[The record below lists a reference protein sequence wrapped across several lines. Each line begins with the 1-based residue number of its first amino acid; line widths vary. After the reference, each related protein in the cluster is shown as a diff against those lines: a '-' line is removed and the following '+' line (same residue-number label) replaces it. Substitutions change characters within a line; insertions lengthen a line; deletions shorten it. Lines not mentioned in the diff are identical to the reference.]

1 MVGDD
6 MENEKI
12 GKLISKIRKEK
23 GMTQKDLAD
32 KLNVTDRAVSKWE
45 RGLCCPDISLL
56 KDLSSILDISISKL
70 ICGEELSDE
79 SINKTI
85 QFTEKNIKQR
95 IIKYFNIVLISIII
109 LLIIFIVL
117 NILKVEFR
125 YHKKY
130 KYTVD
135 YEAMVKAEED
145 SNLKQYEEIKNN
157 VDLILN
163 NQGIYS
169 DDDYVRITNYIE
181 NIKKVLTLNEKE
193 YLKKQYYT
201 YNDLKKLTENYK
213 NYDDRFIDYSM
224 DNAIDV
230 YYLLIKYD
238 INKANNIRD
247 CSWRIDNHWGFKNN
261 ISSLNTNFSLYYYNV
276 NKELANNI
284 YFSLDNRYDLYDLI
298 LNDIIEVGEINE
310 NI

>member
-1 MVGDD
+1 
-6 MENEKI
+6 MENENI

>member
-1 MVGDD
+1 
-6 MENEKI
+6 MENERI

-45 RGLCCPDISLL
+45 RGICCPDISLL
-56 KDLSSILDISISKL
+56 KDLSSILGISISKL
-70 ICGEELSDE
+70 ICGEEVSDE

-85 QFTEKNIKQR
+85 EYTQKNIKQR
-95 IIKYFNIVLISIII
+95 IIKYLNIVLISIMII
-109 LLIIFIVL
+109 LIIFVVL

-130 KYTVD
+130 KYSVD
-135 YEAMVKAEED
+135 YEARIKAEED
-145 SNLKQYEEIKNN
+145 SNLKQYEEIKNK

-163 NQGIYS
+163 NQGKYS
-169 DDDYVRITNYIE
+169 DDDYKRITNYID
-181 NIKKVLTLNEKE
+181 NIKKVLNLNEFEYFKKE
-193 YLKKQYYT
+193 YYT
-201 YNDLKKLTENYK
+201 YDDLEKLSKTYNSYN
-213 NYDDRFIDYSM
+213 NYDDRFIDYSV

-238 INKANNIRD
+238 INKANNITN
-247 CSWRIDNHWGFKNN
+247 CSWMIDNHWGIKN
-261 ISSLNTNFSLYYYNV
+261 IITSLNTDFSLYYYNV
-276 NKELANNI
+276 PKELANNI
-284 YFSLDNRYDLYDLI
+284 YFSLDNRYDLYYLV
-298 LNDIIEVGEINE
+298 LNDIIEVGDISE

>member
-1 MVGDD
+1 
-6 MENEKI
+6 MENENI

-85 QFTEKNIKQR
+85 QFTKKNIKQR

>member
-1 MVGDD
+1 
-6 MENEKI
+6 MENENI

-56 KDLSSILDISISKL
+56 KDLSNILGISISKL

-85 QFTEKNIKQR
+85 QFTKKNMKQR
-95 IIKYFNIVLISIII
+95 IIKYFNITLISIMIF
-109 LLIIFIVL
+109 LIIFIVL
-117 NILKVEFR
+117 SILKVEFR

-169 DDDYVRITNYIE
+169 DDDYVRITNYIN

-193 YLKKQYYT
+193 YFKKQYYT
-201 YNDLKKLTENYK
+201 YNDFKKLIENYK
-213 NYDDRFIDYSM
+213 SVNSYDDRFLDYSV
-224 DNAIDV
+224 DNSIDV

-261 ISSLNTNFSLYYYNV
+261 ISSLNTDSSLYYYNV
-276 NKELANNI
+276 PKEIANNI
-284 YFSLDNRYDLYDLI
+284 YFSLDNRYDLYNLV

>member
-1 MVGDD
+1 
-6 MENEKI
+6 MENENI

-56 KDLSSILDISISKL
+56 KDLSNILGISISKL

-85 QFTEKNIKQR
+85 QFTKKNMKQR
-95 IIKYFNIVLISIII
+95 IIKYFNITLISIMIF
-109 LLIIFIVL
+109 LIIFIL
-117 NILKVEFR
+117 LSILKVEFR

-135 YEAMVKAEED
+135 YEARVRAEED
-145 SNLKQYEEIKNN
+145 SNLKQYEDIKNN

-163 NQGIYS
+163 NQGKYS
-169 DDDYVRITNYIE
+169 DDDYVRIKNYID

-193 YLKKQYYT
+193 YFRKQYYT
-201 YNDLKKLTENYK
+201 YDDLKKLSENYNSYN
-213 NYDDRFIDYSM
+213 NYDDRFIDYSV
-224 DNAIDV
+224 DNSIDV

-238 INKANNIRD
+238 INKANNITN
-247 CSWRIDNHWGFKNN
+247 CSWMIDNHWGIKN
-261 ISSLNTNFSLYYYNV
+261 IITSLNTDFSLYYYNV
-276 NKELANNI
+276 PKELANNI
-284 YFSLDNRYDLYDLI
+284 YFSLDNRYDLYYLV
-298 LNDIIEVGEINE
+298 LNDIIEVGDISE

>member
-1 MVGDD
+1 
-6 MENEKI
+6 MENENI

-56 KDLSSILDISISKL
+56 KDLSNILGISISKL

-85 QFTEKNIKQR
+85 QFTKKNMKQR
-95 IIKYFNIVLISIII
+95 IIKYFNITLISIMIF
-109 LLIIFIVL
+109 LIIFIL
-117 NILKVEFR
+117 LSILKVEFR

-169 DDDYVRITNYIE
+169 DDDYVRLTNYID

-193 YLKKQYYT
+193 YFKKQYYT
-201 YNDLKKLTENYK
+201 YNDLKKLIENYK
-213 NYDDRFIDYSM
+213 SVNSYDDRFLDYSV
-224 DNAIDV
+224 DNSIDV

-261 ISSLNTNFSLYYYNV
+261 ISSLNTDSSLYYYNV
-276 NKELANNI
+276 PKEIANNI
-284 YFSLDNRYDLYDLI
+284 YFSLDNRYDLYNLV

>member
-1 MVGDD
+1 
-6 MENEKI
+6 MENENI
-12 GKLISKIRKEK
+12 GNLISKIRKEK
-23 GMTQKDLAD
+23 GMTQRELAE

-56 KDLSSILDISISKL
+56 KDLSKILGISISKL
-70 ICGEELSDE
+70 VCGEELSDE

-85 QFTEKNIKQR
+85 QFTKKNIKQR
-95 IIKYFNIVLISIII
+95 IIKYFNITLISIMIF
-109 LLIIFIVL
+109 LIIFIVL
-117 NILKVEFR
+117 SIFKVEFR

-169 DDDYVRITNYIE
+169 DDDYIRITNYID

-193 YLKKQYYT
+193 YFKKQYYT
-201 YNDLKKLTENYK
+201 YNDLKKLSENYNSHN
-213 NYDDRFIDYSM
+213 NYDDRFIDYSV

-247 CSWRIDNHWGFKNN
+247 CSWMIDNHWGFKNN
-261 ISSLNTNFSLYYYNV
+261 ITSIDIDFSLYYYNV
-276 NKELANNI
+276 PKELANNI
-284 YFSLDNRYDLYDLI
+284 YFSLGNRYDLYDLI

>member
-1 MVGDD
+1 
-6 MENEKI
+6 MENENI

-181 NIKKVLTLNEKE
+181 NIKKVITLNEKE

>member
-1 MVGDD
+1 
-6 MENEKI
+6 MENENI

-56 KDLSSILDISISKL
+56 KDLSSILDISISEL
-70 ICGEELSDE
+70 ICGVKNQDE
-79 SINKTI
+79 TVEKTI
-85 QFTEKNIKQR
+85 KFTKKNIKQR
-95 IIKYFNIVLISIII
+95 IIKYFNITLISIMIF
-109 LLIIFIVL
+109 LIIFIVL
-117 NILKVEFR
+117 SIFKVEFR

-169 DDDYVRITNYIE
+169 DDDYVRITNYID
-181 NIKKVLTLNEKE
+181 NIKKVLNLNEKE
-193 YLKKQYYT
+193 YFKKQYYT
-201 YNDLKKLTENYK
+201 YNDLKKLSENYK
-213 NYDDRFIDYSM
+213 SVNSYDDRFLDYSV
-224 DNAIDV
+224 DNSIDV
-230 YYLLIKYD
+230 YYILIKYD
-238 INKANNIRD
+238 INKANNIPN
-247 CSWRIDNHWGFKNN
+247 CSSMVNNHWGFKNN
-261 ISSLNTNFSLYYYNV
+261 IGYLNTNFSLYYYNV
-276 NKELANNI
+276 SKELANNI
-284 YFSLDNRYDLYDLI
+284 YFSLGNRYDLYDLI

>member
-1 MVGDD
+1 
-6 MENEKI
+6 MENENI

-56 KDLSSILDISISKL
+56 KDLSNILGISISKL

-85 QFTEKNIKQR
+85 QFTKKNMKQR
-95 IIKYFNIVLISIII
+95 IIKYFNITLISIMIF
-109 LLIIFIVL
+109 LIIFIL
-117 NILKVEFR
+117 LSILKVEFR

-169 DDDYVRITNYIE
+169 DDDYVRITNYID

-193 YLKKQYYT
+193 YFKKQYYT
-201 YNDLKKLTENYK
+201 YNDFKKLIENYK
-213 NYDDRFIDYSM
+213 SVNSYDDRFIDYSV
-224 DNAIDV
+224 DNSIDV

-261 ISSLNTNFSLYYYNV
+261 ISSLNTDSSLYYYNV
-276 NKELANNI
+276 PKEIANNI
-284 YFSLDNRYDLYDLI
+284 YFSLDNRYDLYNLV

>member
-1 MVGDD
+1 
-6 MENEKI
+6 MENENI

-85 QFTEKNIKQR
+85 QFTKKNMKQR
-95 IIKYFNIVLISIII
+95 IIKYFNITLISIMIF
-109 LLIIFIVL
+109 LIIFIL
-117 NILKVEFR
+117 LSILKVEFR

-145 SNLKQYEEIKNN
+145 YNLKQYEEIKNN

-169 DDDYVRITNYIE
+169 DDDYIRITNYID

-193 YLKKQYYT
+193 YFKKQYYT
-201 YNDLKKLTENYK
+201 YNDLKKLSENYNSHN
-213 NYDDRFIDYSM
+213 NYDDRFIDYSV

-247 CSWRIDNHWGFKNN
+247 CSWMIDNHWGFKNN
-261 ISSLNTNFSLYYYNV
+261 ITSIDTDFSLYYYNV
-276 NKELANNI
+276 PKELANNI
-284 YFSLDNRYDLYDLI
+284 YFSLGNRYDLYDLI

>member
-1 MVGDD
+1 
-6 MENEKI
+6 MENENI
-12 GKLISKIRKEK
+12 GNLISKIRKEK
-23 GMTQKDLAD
+23 GMTQKDLAQ

-56 KDLSSILDISISKL
+56 KDLSNILGISISKL
-70 ICGEELSDE
+70 VCGEELPDE

-85 QFTEKNIKQR
+85 QFTAKNIKQR
-95 IIKYFNIVLISIII
+95 IIKYFNIILISIMIF
-109 LLIIFIVL
+109 LIIFTL
-117 NILKVEFR
+117 LSILKIEFR

-130 KYTVD
+130 KYTVE
-135 YEAMVKAEED
+135 YEARVKAEED

-169 DDDYVRITNYIE
+169 DDDYARITNYID
-181 NIKKVLTLNEKE
+181 NIKKVLTLDEKE
-193 YLKKQYYT
+193 YFKKQYYT
-201 YNDLKKLTENYK
+201 YNDLKKLSENYNSHN
-213 NYDDRFIDYSM
+213 NYDDRFIDYSV

-247 CSWRIDNHWGFKNN
+247 CSWMIDNHWGFKNN
-261 ISSLNTNFSLYYYNV
+261 ITSIDTDFSLYYYNV
-276 NKELANNI
+276 SKELANNI
-284 YFSLDNRYDLYDLI
+284 YFSLDNRYDLYYLV